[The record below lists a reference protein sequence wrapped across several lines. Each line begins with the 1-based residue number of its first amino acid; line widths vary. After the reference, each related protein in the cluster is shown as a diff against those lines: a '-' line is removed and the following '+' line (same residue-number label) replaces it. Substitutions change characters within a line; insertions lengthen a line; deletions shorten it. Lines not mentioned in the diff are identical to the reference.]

1 MLLCLSFTV
10 SQGFGWSG
18 EVYVCSVFFFLLL
31 LLTLCFITVDHQS
44 LWRAKVPCTYPSN
57 FFLDCQKNVGLQCVV
72 CMYSMCVLWVV
83 NMHREKKNVAN
94 NRDGRKKKIPIPC
107 LILTVCSS
115 IIPLQGSHLLHSLYI
130 QECIKVFL
138 NLLQKLVFIIKKQNF
153 AYSYTRWMR
162 TNINTLY
169 IAPLEHSHVC
179 IKKRPPPN
187 LPYMVNNFL
196 ELKHFVKNK
205 QTPDDVKIQ
214 FC

>member
-1 MLLCLSFTV
+1 MRSLTWCYCVFLLLSARD
-10 SQGFGWSG
+10 SD
-18 EVYVCSVFFFLLL
+18 EVVKCTCVVFFFSFFFYLLCVL
-31 LLTLCFITVDHQS
+31 SQLTIKAFEEPRFLVHIPLT
-44 LWRAKVPCTYPSN
+44 

-138 NLLQKLVFIIKKQNF
+138 NLLQKLVFIIKNKTLHTH
-153 AYSYTRWMR
+153 SYTQWMR

-179 IKKRPPPN
+179 IKKAPRPI
-187 LPYMVNNFL
+187 Y
-196 ELKHFVKNK
+196 H
-205 QTPDDVKIQ
+205 IW
-214 FC
+214 